1 MKMVINMRKYFICLV
16 MFLLIIGCTKKD
28 EFSVKLEMIST
39 QTFEDKS
46 SYVDC
51 DLEVQEIN
59 DNLYRYC
66 VKIHKPKAN
75 LDNVKA
81 FVICEQA
88 AENTIP
94 SYGFYENDKCNLYIN
109 KIDKNNN
116 YYEGISLMGL
126 SKEKTISCKL
136 YISYQIDGVEYE
148 EFILLRGK

>member
-1 MKMVINMRKYFICLV
+1 MVINMRKYFICLV

-28 EFSVKLEMIST
+28 EFSEKLEMIST
-39 QTFEDKS
+39 QTFEEKS

-51 DLEVQEIN
+51 DLDVQEIN

-66 VKIHKPKAN
+66 VKIHQPKEN
-75 LDNVKA
+75 LDDVKA
-81 FVICEQA
+81 FVICDQA
-88 AENTIP
+88 AENIIP

-109 KIDKNNN
+109 KIDKDNN

-126 SKEKTISCKL
+126 SKDKTINCKL
-136 YISYQIDGVEYE
+136 YISYQMDGVEYE